1 MARDV
6 RLYAYPDEERLVV
19 VASWAGGEHDPQWA
33 HNLRSNP
40 RALVKQGSQT
50 REVVA
55 REVDGRERGRLW
67 SLVTS
72 AFPLYQTYQD
82 RTERVI
88 PLFVLST
95 DGHV

>member
-1 MARDV
+1 
-6 RLYAYPDEERLVV
+6 
-19 VASWAGGEHDPQWA
+19 
-33 HNLRSNP
+33 
-40 RALVKQGSQT
+40 
-50 REVVA
+50 VVA